1 MIYTGIGS
9 RNTPDEILALMQDWA
24 IELNFTFN
32 ATLRSGAAPGADAA
46 FETGCDKGNGGKEIF
61 LPWRNFQ
68 KNPSPY
74 YEVSGKAM
82 KIAAEFHDAWKYLAR
97 PVRLLMG
104 RNAYQVLGRHLDR
117 PSDFVVC
124 WTPDGCI
131 SRDERTKE
139 TGGTGQA
146 IAIASEYGIPVFN
159 LQRENANNELET
171 FLENYDK
178 SPKVSKG

>member
-9 RNTPDEILALMQDWA
+9 RNTPDKILDSMQDWA
-24 IELNFTFN
+24 IELNFEFD
-32 ATLRSGAAPGADAA
+32 AILRSGAAPGADAA
-46 FETGCDKGNGGKEIF
+46 FEEGCDKWNGRKEIF

-68 KNPSPY
+68 KNPSTY
-74 YEVSGKAM
+74 YNITNDAM
-82 KIAAEFHDAWKYLAR
+82 KIAAEFHDAWKYLKQ
-97 PVRLLMG
+97 PVKLLMA
-104 RNAYQVLGRHLDR
+104 RNVYQVLGMYLDR

-131 SRDERTKE
+131 NRNERTKE

-159 LQRENANNELET
+159 LQRENANDEIET

-178 SPKVSKG
+178 SPKVPKR

>member
-9 RNTPDEILALMQDWA
+9 RNTPHETLLDMMDMGHGLALQG
-24 IELNFTFN
+24 
-32 ATLRSGAAPGADAA
+32 ATLRSGAAPGADCA
-46 FETGCDKGNGGKEIF
+46 FETGCDVAKGEKEIF
-61 LPWRNFQ
+61 LPWKGFQ

-74 YEVSGKAM
+74 YEVSKEAM
-82 KIAAEFHDAWKYLAR
+82 EVAAEFHDAWKFLKR
-97 PVRLLMG
+97 PVKLLMA
-104 RNAYQVLGRHLDR
+104 RNVYQVLGRYLDR

-124 WTPDGCI
+124 WTPDGCT
-131 SRDERTKE
+131 SRDERSKQ

-159 LQRENANNELET
+159 LQRENANNEIET

-178 SPKVSKG
+178 SPKVPKG